1 MDINNNNNNNHGG
14 EPHYVPGTPFRGI
27 NLLNSLQSVRD
38 MPEFPAVPLALPT
51 STNANLP
58 GVAITVENAD
68 FEIFHLVD
76 NSIEPLIN
84 FINSDEKYRAMAAKY
99 ANMKNVPVKTAIL
112 YTCNKLVMMDTNTAF
127 NQIMSTKV
135 GKASI
140 DSLPKFDFESST
152 ADIESHLLLIEST
165 IPLPNARAKVFFNTL
180 NEKSRA
186 LTRNF
191 HVAANASWNE
201 YKSMMVKLFSREF
214 PPEHYVGIL
223 AKLKFLPNRDDIV
236 SFNLTFT
243 KVVNKTRNIVNSQT
257 AAAMYANALRNVRNL
272 ESIKN
277 LPDLESRML
286 ETAELVVKYGI
297 NGRRICTL
305 QNIVDDEEKV
315 SSKNHKGGFVEKRPH
330 DFKKNLH
337 KNKNNHHGAKPTC
350 YVCGKVGHLA
360 KDCYF
365 KNKNKDATV
374 NFINSTP
381 AIQAVINDQKTVAV
395 VDTGADI
402 SVISKDMAK
411 RLNVSIQ
418 KCNPI
423 KINNV
428 SVNWQASACITLSAN
443 PEGVIIS
450 VKVNNDIHKLI
461 NLNKNSLNKNL
472 IKIKLNELKNERKV
486 QDKNINFLKNKINK
500 INVKNRDQ
508 FNELDRLLKK
518 QNLIQSEIKKII
530 DDVNKDNRVKNK
542 NNTDF
547 TPHYAWVNINEIYDD
562 ISKDVDTDND
572 KKMNESVTDNIDIE
586 NETKVVETL
595 KRLFPNVFIPF
606 DGLPPSRGKQFDMT
620 IKLKTEE
627 IPKSK
632 LYPVPIAHL
641 EELKKQINDRLNK
654 GWIKRSR
661 SPFGSP
667 ILFVSKPDG
676 GWRLCVDYRELNKI
690 TVRDDYPLS
699 RINELLNNT
708 RLAYWLSKL
717 DLLDG
722 YHQIRINEGEQ
733 YKTAFKT
740 TFGTFEYT
748 VTPFGLAGAGANFQ
762 RLMDHIFQLEI
773 LNMKICVY
781 LDDILIM
788 TNSDSLDDH
797 INDLI
802 EIFKILQKHDF
813 KVKLSKCKFARREIE
828 FLGHVVGRGIK
839 KLVEDVKYLVAPN
852 YTIPFHLECDA
863 SKYGIGHALYQIN
876 KLDNITRDFISFGSR
891 KLTISEINYTVLEKE
906 LLSIIHALKVN
917 YYHLIGHEV
926 IINTD
931 HKNIKFLREQYA
943 IGINSRINRWLQ
955 FIELF
960 NPTLQYIKG
969 ETNVI
974 ADGLSRY
981 TFDINNIKIS
991 YDNDLLENIKDS
1003 YKLEIKMIENDEI
1016 KLQSIYKSDKVTT
1029 LNDVK
1034 YFEGKIIIPMV
1045 KPLIDQ
1051 ILHLYHNSSTSA
1063 HINAFSMLEQISK
1076 KFIWDSM
1083 KSDIYKF
1090 YKRCDVCNKG
1100 SDYGDKRRGFLQPL
1114 PIMNDRFLALSC
1126 DFITNLNEV
1135 EDSNGRKF
1143 NQIWVIV
1150 DRFSKYTTLIPTHST
1165 YTSLELAR
1173 LFKSEFIKIHGVPLY
1188 ISSDRD
1194 SKLTSRTWKEF
1205 AKLLNIKLNFTTA
1218 DHQQANGQAEIV
1230 IRAIKN
1236 TLRKLLIEDKE
1247 NGLNRNWYQH
1257 VDTIQF
1263 GLNNTKSTS
1272 TNYTPFLIAYGRN
1285 PSTVADLAIPLN
1297 REPSD
1302 TVNDNEIESLL
1313 NYTSTIIIN
1322 VRNNLIKI
1330 RNKML
1335 SNYNKNKK
1343 YNDFKIGDKVYV
1355 KEKRPSKKWNKLEAV
1370 YAGPYEIID
1379 IDKQNLN
1386 ITIRDYISGVSRIRT
1401 TSKTLHV
1408 KYFKHAPKDDVNE
1421 REYIPVEKLDSFLNN
1436 DELISDVKMSD
1447 ISNEDEITDETMDQD
1462 DVVNHQDEINQDE
1475 DDISDLEDLND
1486 LMTNISSIDSSLEPK
1501 GHFSDLQ
1508 LSRILNPEKNTYLKV
1523 REILNNNKSS
1533 PNTFINLLRTLEE
1546 KESVIDYPH
1555 NKVTE
1560 ESNLLIN
1567 SIMKFAISPEL
1578 FEMIQKRSFK
1588 IVSKRRLTSNTDY
1601 LVKISNTVGWVSRQ
1615 ILAKHA
1621 SKQINDFNKKIDNL
1635 NPVANI
1641 NSLLFRENNILN
1653 ALETVTN
1660 PHHRNKLMSKYHKIK
1675 SNTAVFFLNTSF

>member
-1 MDINNNNNNNHGG
+1 
-14 EPHYVPGTPFRGI
+14 
-27 NLLNSLQSVRD
+27 
-38 MPEFPAVPLALPT
+38 
-51 STNANLP
+51 
-58 GVAITVENAD
+58 
-68 FEIFHLVD
+68 
-76 NSIEPLIN
+76 
-84 FINSDEKYRAMAAKY
+84 
-99 ANMKNVPVKTAIL
+99 
-112 YTCNKLVMMDTNTAF
+112 
-127 NQIMSTKV
+127 
-135 GKASI
+135 
-140 DSLPKFDFESST
+140 
-152 ADIESHLLLIEST
+152 
-165 IPLPNARAKVFFNTL
+165 
-180 NEKSRA
+180 
-186 LTRNF
+186 
-191 HVAANASWNE
+191 
-201 YKSMMVKLFSREF
+201 
-214 PPEHYVGIL
+214 
-223 AKLKFLPNRDDIV
+223 
-236 SFNLTFT
+236 
-243 KVVNKTRNIVNSQT
+243 
-257 AAAMYANALRNVRNL
+257 
-272 ESIKN
+272 
-277 LPDLESRML
+277 
-286 ETAELVVKYGI
+286 
-297 NGRRICTL
+297 
-305 QNIVDDEEKV
+305 
-315 SSKNHKGGFVEKRPH
+315 
-330 DFKKNLH
+330 
-337 KNKNNHHGAKPTC
+337 
-350 YVCGKVGHLA
+350 
-360 KDCYF
+360 
-365 KNKNKDATV
+365 
-374 NFINSTP
+374 
-381 AIQAVINDQKTVAV
+381 
-395 VDTGADI
+395 
-402 SVISKDMAK
+402 
-411 RLNVSIQ
+411 
-418 KCNPI
+418 
-423 KINNV
+423 
-428 SVNWQASACITLSAN
+428 
-443 PEGVIIS
+443 
-450 VKVNNDIHKLI
+450 
-461 NLNKNSLNKNL
+461 
-472 IKIKLNELKNERKV
+472 
-486 QDKNINFLKNKINK
+486 
-500 INVKNRDQ
+500 
-508 FNELDRLLKK
+508 
-518 QNLIQSEIKKII
+518 
-530 DDVNKDNRVKNK
+530 
-542 NNTDF
+542 
-547 TPHYAWVNINEIYDD
+547 
-562 ISKDVDTDND
+562 
-572 KKMNESVTDNIDIE
+572 MNESVTDNIDIE

-690 TVRDDYPLS
+690 TVRDDYPLP

-828 FLGHVVGRGIK
+828 FLGHVVGRGTCLIVESTIAK
-839 KLVEDVKYLVAPN
+839 DRQCIIDLYNQRLFCPFWNNDGRTSDDRLFFSLFVFEVIVIVIVNVTVIVIVTVDYLKLNN
-852 YTIPFHLECDA
+852 YCLI
-863 SKYGIGHALYQIN
+863 
-876 KLDNITRDFISFGSR
+876 
-891 KLTISEINYTVLEKE
+891 
-906 LLSIIHALKVN
+906 LLSN
-917 YYHLIGHEV
+917 
-926 IINTD
+926 
-931 HKNIKFLREQYA
+931 
-943 IGINSRINRWLQ
+943 
-955 FIELF
+955 
-960 NPTLQYIKG
+960 
-969 ETNVI
+969 
-974 ADGLSRY
+974 
-981 TFDINNIKIS
+981 
-991 YDNDLLENIKDS
+991 
-1003 YKLEIKMIENDEI
+1003 
-1016 KLQSIYKSDKVTT
+1016 
-1029 LNDVK
+1029 
-1034 YFEGKIIIPMV
+1034 
-1045 KPLIDQ
+1045 
-1051 ILHLYHNSSTSA
+1051 
-1063 HINAFSMLEQISK
+1063 
-1076 KFIWDSM
+1076 
-1083 KSDIYKF
+1083 
-1090 YKRCDVCNKG
+1090 
-1100 SDYGDKRRGFLQPL
+1100 
-1114 PIMNDRFLALSC
+1114 LA
-1126 DFITNLNEV
+1126 
-1135 EDSNGRKF
+1135 
-1143 NQIWVIV
+1143 
-1150 DRFSKYTTLIPTHST
+1150 
-1165 YTSLELAR
+1165 
-1173 LFKSEFIKIHGVPLY
+1173 
-1188 ISSDRD
+1188 
-1194 SKLTSRTWKEF
+1194 
-1205 AKLLNIKLNFTTA
+1205 
-1218 DHQQANGQAEIV
+1218 
-1230 IRAIKN
+1230 
-1236 TLRKLLIEDKE
+1236 
-1247 NGLNRNWYQH
+1247 
-1257 VDTIQF
+1257 
-1263 GLNNTKSTS
+1263 
-1272 TNYTPFLIAYGRN
+1272 FLIAYGRN

-1486 LMTNISSIDSSLEPK
+1486 LMTDISSIDSSLEPK

-1508 LSRILNPEKNTYLKV
+1508 LSRILNPEKNTYHKV

-1635 NPVANI
+1635 NPV
-1641 NSLLFRENNILN
+1641 
-1653 ALETVTN
+1653 
-1660 PHHRNKLMSKYHKIK
+1660 
-1675 SNTAVFFLNTSF
+1675 